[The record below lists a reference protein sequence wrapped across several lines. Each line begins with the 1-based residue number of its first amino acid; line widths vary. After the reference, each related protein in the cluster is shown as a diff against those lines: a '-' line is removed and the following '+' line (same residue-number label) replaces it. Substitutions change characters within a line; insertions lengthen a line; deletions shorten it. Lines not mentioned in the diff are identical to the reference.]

1 MRRSFFVTLPAI
13 LCLVSA
19 AATGGISTEG
29 PHEKASS
36 ELQQFGQFV
45 GVWKCTSFSR
55 DRERVWQPNP
65 WENTWS
71 WYWVLDGHAIQDVW
85 EASPDSPQGW
95 NAGINLRTY
104 DPQAKRWKM
113 AWTTTLTNN
122 FNFFEAEYVD
132 GEMVMSGDIPAH
144 GQRPGHHARITF
156 HDITKTTFEWKYE
169 AALGGQEGG
178 YSEQARLRC
187 RRAESQ

>member
-1 MRRSFFVTLPAI
+1 MRIPFLLAVPAM
-13 LCLVSA
+13 LCLAGA
-19 AATGGISTEG
+19 AAANGISSEG
-29 PHEKASS
+29 PAEDAPA
-36 ELQQFGQFV
+36 ELQQFGQFI
-45 GVWKCTSFSR
+45 GTWKCTSFSR

-95 NAGINLRTY
+95 NAGINLRVY
-104 DPQAKRWKM
+104 DPRTKRWKM

-122 FNFFEAEYVD
+122 FNFFEAGYVD
-132 GEMVMSGDIPAH
+132 GEMVMQGDIPAY

-156 HDITKTTFEWKYE
+156 YGITRTAFDWKYE
-169 AALGGQEGG
+169 AALGGPEDV
-178 YSEQARLRC
+178 YAEQARLQC
-187 RRAESQ
+187 RRVDG